1 MIITR
6 VLFLF
11 RLLLI
16 TLVAGLAP
24 VGATSAAAAPPTSTS
39 ASGTW
44 ATTSAVFNS
53 TRMAG
58 GTTIIDLTATVAYT
72 GTFTGTSIVRGIL
85 IFHPDGS
92 ATFHDIETFT
102 GTVNGKSGTVTFQ
115 LFGGAG
121 SGGDYHGT
129 QIIIGGTGDLAKLH
143 GLLRQVGGVTDIT
156 KGPAGTYTGRLLTT
170 P

>member
-1 MIITR
+1 
-6 VLFLF
+6 
-11 RLLLI
+11 
-16 TLVAGLAP
+16 
-24 VGATSAAAAPPTSTS
+24 
-39 ASGTW
+39 
-44 ATTSAVFNS
+44 
-53 TRMAG
+53 
-58 GTTIIDLTATVAYT
+58 
-72 GTFTGTSIVRGIL
+72 L

-129 QIIIGGTGDLAKLH
+129 QIIVRGTGDLAKLH
-143 GLLRQVGGVTDIT
+143 GLLRQVGGVTDIN
-156 KGPAGTYTGRLLTT
+156 KGPAGTYTGQLLTT

>member
-11 RLLLI
+11 RLLPI

-24 VGATSAAAAPPTSTS
+24 VGVTSAAAPSSTSTA
-39 ASGTW
+39 ASGTG
-44 ATTSAVFNS
+44 ATTSAVFHS

-129 QIIIGGTGDLAKLH
+129 QIIVRGTRDLA
-143 GLLRQVGGVTDIT
+143 
-156 KGPAGTYTGRLLTT
+156 
-170 P
+170 